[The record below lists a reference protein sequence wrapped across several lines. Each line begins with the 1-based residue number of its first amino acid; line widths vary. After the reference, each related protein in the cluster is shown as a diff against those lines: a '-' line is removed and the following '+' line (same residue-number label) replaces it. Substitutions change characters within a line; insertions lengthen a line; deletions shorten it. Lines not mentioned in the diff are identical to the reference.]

1 MYQCNPFGHKFD
13 RPMIKYDDSND
24 EQYDQCPDC
33 GTDDFIDL
41 TELRKESAIN
51 DVLVAEKCNTD
62 MFCILGLHYTAL
74 QITCMTYI
82 REKFDT
88 QKDFTQLMQLI
99 LEAKRLQLP
108 KEFIEGLKND
118 LI

>member
-1 MYQCNPFGHKFD
+1 
-13 RPMIKYDDSND
+13 MIKYDDSND

-41 TELRKESAIN
+41 EDLRKDDAIN
-51 DVLVAEKCNTD
+51 DVLVSEKCIASD
-62 MFCILGLHYTAL
+62 IICMMQSHYTAL
-74 QITCMTYI
+74 EITCMTYV

-99 LEAKRLQLP
+99 LEAERLQLP